1 MKTSEKHFLLLFT
14 SFERQLP
21 GVRETSTDSL
31 PKVHSGQSGPGGSQE
46 SRPKYR
52 PPTQGQGP
60 ENLIHYLVALRVYL
74 SRKLHQNRRSLA
86 GSGHSHGIQGTQCL
100 NLCIQYPP
108 LRALLQHGGVFVWD
122 GIMPYPPLRVP
133 QRHGCLVA
141 LPTLGEHLTL
151 CASYAACTCVFC
163 LPVCCSPPFLPTKPV
178 LSRISPAFPFHN
190 KANVPSNT

>member
-1 MKTSEKHFLLLFT
+1 MIKAVLMKTSEKPFLLLFT

-21 GVRETSTDSL
+21 GVRETSTDLL

-86 GSGHSHGIQGTQCL
+86 GSGHSDMGFREPSVLISVSSIH
-100 NLCIQYPP
+100 LCEHSYNMVEFLCGMGLCHIP
-108 LRALLQHGGVFVWD
+108 LCESLKGMGAWLHCPRWG
-122 GIMPYPPLRVP
+122 
-133 QRHGCLVA
+133 
-141 LPTLGEHLTL
+141 
-151 CASYAACTCVFC
+151 
-163 LPVCCSPPFLPTKPV
+163 
-178 LSRISPAFPFHN
+178 
-190 KANVPSNT
+190 NT